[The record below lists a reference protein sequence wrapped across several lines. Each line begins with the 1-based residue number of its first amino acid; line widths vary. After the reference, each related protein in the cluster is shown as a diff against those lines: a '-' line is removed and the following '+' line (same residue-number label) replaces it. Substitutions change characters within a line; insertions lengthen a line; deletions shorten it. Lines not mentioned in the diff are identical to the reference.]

1 MNTTASTA
9 ALAVSTIV
17 RMKAG
22 VPTTGEV
29 VGCWP
34 VHPGTER
41 MVALHGE
48 WVRANLAHPVAHVEW
63 ADGEATHERVSD
75 LRVVEA

>member
-1 MNTTASTA
+1 MTDTTAPL
-9 ALAVSTIV
+9 ALNTIV

-22 VPTTGEV
+22 IPTTGKV

-48 WVRANLAHPVAHVEW
+48 WVRANLAHPVAKVAWSDE
-63 ADGEATHERVSD
+63 EVTHERVSD

>member
-1 MNTTASTA
+1 MTDLAPA
-9 ALAVSTIV
+9 ALAVNTPV
-17 RMKAG
+17 RMRAG
-22 VPTTGEV
+22 NPVTGKV

-34 VHPGTER
+34 AHPGTER

-48 WVRANLAHPVAHVEW
+48 WVEGYLAHPVAKVAW
-63 ADGEATHERVSD
+63 NDGEVTHERVAD

>member
-1 MNTTASTA
+1 MTDLAPA
-9 ALAVSTIV
+9 ALALSTTV
-17 RMKAG
+17 RMRAG
-22 VPTTGEV
+22 IATTGKV

-34 VHPGTER
+34 THPGTER

-48 WVRANLAHPVAHVEW
+48 WVRANLAHPIAKVAW
-63 ADGEATHERVSD
+63 SDGEVTVERVAD

>member
-9 ALAVSTIV
+9 LLALSTPV
-17 RMKAG
+17 RMRAG
-22 VPTTGEV
+22 IVTTGKV

-48 WVRANLAHPVAHVEW
+48 WVRESLAHPVAHVEW